1 MGLSALSRPILMVD
15 SQTMGTFQF
24 PARVDVVSADSIGD
38 PAFAVDTQGV
48 IVSCNKEAAWLFGR
62 PARQVIGRRCYSLVR
77 ACLPGGEAA
86 CAANCPLIQGLGI
99 LPGPPAVELVVR
111 GAGHPAARNAINVQ
125 HLPLTDPRGDPSG
138 LLHIL
143 TLAKPLDAT
152 GDVLGDGGESPL
164 ANYLG

>member
-1 MGLSALSRPILMVD
+1 MVD
-15 SQTMGTFQF
+15 SQTMGTFEF

-38 PAFAVDTQGV
+38 PAFVVDAKGV
-48 IVSCNKEAAWLFGR
+48 VVSCNKEAAWLFGR

-125 HLPLTDPRGDPSG
+125 HLPLTDPRGGPSG

-152 GDVLGDGGESPL
+152 GDVLGDGRESPL
-164 ANYLG
+164 ANYMG